1 MRQHVYQ
8 VCHTRYQVLFYLR
21 EIGPVLKHCKSS
33 KILWPGLYV
42 VLNQWVNYVLFQH
55 ILTSVVHG
63 CPVKQMNPKILQT
76 LLPKNLCW
84 SSLLTSCKSK
94 ACNCINIENS
104 AQVFFSNS
112 FFFSKFLRTAFY
124 RTTVNGCFWSLSIVM
139 EKYTLEINN

>member
-76 LLPKNLCW
+76 LLPKNLCL

-112 FFFSKFLRTAFY
+112 CEVSQ
-124 RTTVNGCFWSLSIVM
+124 NSL
-139 EKYTLEINN
+139 LQNNRERLLLVIEYCYGKIYSRNQ

>member
-42 VLNQWVNYVLFQH
+42 VLNQWVNYVLFKH

-63 CPVKQMNPKILQT
+63 CPVKQMNPKILRT

-84 SSLLTSCKSK
+84 SSLLTSCKPK

-112 FFFSKFLRTAFY
+112 CEVSQ
-124 RTTVNGCFWSLSIVM
+124 NSLLQNNRERLLLVI
-139 EKYTLEINN
+139 EYFCGKIYTRNQ